1 MNKQYRPANGF
12 LSCCRSVNILY
23 NPEETVFLSEMY
35 SCDNNL
41 IYLCNEKIVFLLIMS
56 KILHIILLICTI
68 VITEG
73 CTGNQKQASGT
84 ECDSTYAAV
93 HIQNLSIVNPK
104 KALALLDTAEQ
115 QGLMDNFELNRL
127 RAVVY
132 HNGFSDNNKS
142 LEYAMKAYDS
152 PSAHEDIRK
161 FLSLIQMIANQYYL
175 NGDYARS
182 VEFCT
187 KGIKIAQDSVIRS
200 AEANLTF
207 KLGRN
212 LLVLNREDEGFG
224 HYFKAVDILDGES
237 EKDNTWK
244 TSDDYIYTLAIL
256 IGTLRNEGYYD
267 KATGLLPRY
276 EDAVRRLETKE
287 QIPDGLIDM
296 RRASGYGMAAHL
308 YAIKGEKDKAH
319 EEYLKLCTTEYSKTP
334 DAGQLTIPYLF
345 EAGDY
350 REALRKLQEE
360 KKYWQANIDTIS
372 YSYIRNHLE
381 SELAVHEKL
390 GDIRSANRV
399 LHTIQTLNDSL
410 RIRDRNEKALE
421 LAEIY
426 KTNEQAA
433 QLKEQENT
441 IRIRTLIFSFT
452 ALLLVVAVGFI
463 IRILRDKRVIQ
474 KKNEAMVGTINE
486 LMTYKNELFIR
497 REENI
502 RLRDE
507 LRQFHEAQSQT
518 NSGTEDMQEPD
529 STQEKEDSSPTLEL
543 TENDR
548 VLYDRMCHEIVS
560 RKLYLNPDFNK
571 SGLMKEIHV
580 PAYKFAALFRK
591 FGGCSFTQY
600 LQDCRID
607 YAINLMHEYPQ
618 WSMDAV
624 AKEAQMSKTSFFR
637 QFQKKYGM
645 SPSNYI
651 EKEQLTSNRQSVDS
665 QDINAEM

>member
-1 MNKQYRPANGF
+1 MKKVLYIINIYALLLPLLVAVYGCGTKEEKGTAGNAFDVPYI
-12 LSCCRSVNILY
+12 VNIG
-23 NPEETVFLSEMY
+23 
-35 SCDNNL
+35 
-41 IYLCNEKIVFLLIMS
+41 
-56 KILHIILLICTI
+56 
-68 VITEG
+68 ITEP
-73 CTGNQKQASGT
+73 
-84 ECDSTYAAV
+84 ER
-93 HIQNLSIVNPK
+93 
-104 KALALLDTAEQ
+104 ALAMIDSAEQ
-115 QGLMDNFELNRL
+115 QGLADDFELNRL
-127 RAVVY
+127 RAMVY
-132 HNGFSDNNKS
+132 HNGLSDNNKS
-142 LEYAMKAYDS
+142 LEYALKAYGS
-152 PSAHEDIRK
+152 PSARDDGRKYLHLIR
-161 FLSLIQMIANQYYL
+161 MIADQYYL
-175 NGDYARS
+175 SGDYARS

-187 KGIKIAQDSVIRS
+187 KGIKIAQDSVVRS

-237 EKDNTWK
+237 KKDDTWK
-244 TSDDYIYTLAIL
+244 TSDDYVYTLAIL

-267 KATGLLPRY
+267 KAAGLLPRY

-287 QIPDGLIDM
+287 RIPDGLLDM

-308 YAIKGEKDKAH
+308 YAINGEKDKAH
-319 EEYLKLCTTEYSKTP
+319 EQYLELCETDYAKTP
-334 DAGQLTIPYLF
+334 DGGQLIIPYLY
-345 EAGDY
+345 EIGDY
-350 REALRKLQEE
+350 RGALHHLRAE
-360 KKYWQANIDTIS
+360 KEYWQANTDTVS

-381 SELAVHEKL
+381 SELALHEKL

-399 LHTIQTLNDSL
+399 LHTIQALNDTL
-410 RIRDRNEKALE
+410 RVRDRNEKALE

-433 QLKEQENT
+433 QLKEQKNT

-463 IRILRDKRVIQ
+463 IRIVRDMRVIR
-474 KKNEAMVGTINE
+474 KKNKAMTGTINE
-486 LMTYKNELFIR
+486 LMAYKNELFIR

-507 LRQFHEAQSQT
+507 LRQFHDAQRQT
-518 NSGTEDMQEPD
+518 NAGTEGTQEPD
-529 STQEKEDSSPTLEL
+529 HAEEEAEPGTELEL

-548 VLYDRMCHEIVS
+548 AMYDRLCHEIVS
-560 RKLYLNPDFNK
+560 RRLYLNPDFNK
-571 SGLMKEIHV
+571 GKLMREIHV

-651 EKEQLTSNRQSVDS
+651 EQERFTPPFVKTLIIKILKIKCDFLGLL
-665 QDINAEM
+665 M

>member
-1 MNKQYRPANGF
+1 MRNLLYIIIICVST
-12 LSCCRSVNILY
+12 LSLLIGTYGCGSKEYKCTDDGVFTVPNIVNIG
-23 NPEETVFLSEMY
+23 
-35 SCDNNL
+35 
-41 IYLCNEKIVFLLIMS
+41 
-56 KILHIILLICTI
+56 
-68 VITEG
+68 ITEPG
-73 CTGNQKQASGT
+73 
-84 ECDSTYAAV
+84 
-93 HIQNLSIVNPK
+93 
-104 KALALLDTAEQ
+104 KALALIDTAEQ
-115 QGLMDNFELNRL
+115 RGLMNDFDINRL

-132 HNGFSDNNKS
+132 HNGLSDNNKS
-142 LEYAMKAYDS
+142 LFYALKAYDS
-152 PSAHEDIRK
+152 PSAHDNGRT
-161 FLSLIQMIANQYYL
+161 LLLLIEMIADQYYL
-175 NGDYARS
+175 SGDYARS

-187 KGIKIAQDSVIRS
+187 KGIEIARDSLFRN
-200 AEANLTF
+200 AEANLSFT
-207 KLGRN
+207 LGRS
-212 LLVLNREDEGFG
+212 LLVLNREDEGFR
-224 HYFKAVDILDGES
+224 YYYKAVDMLDEES
-237 EKDNTWK
+237 EKDDTWE

-267 KATGLLPRY
+267 KAADLLPRY

-287 QIPDGLIDM
+287 QIPDGLLDM

-308 YAIKGEKDKAH
+308 YAINGEKNNAH
-319 EEYLKLCTTEYSKTP
+319 EQYLKLCETDYAKTP
-334 DAGQLTIPYLF
+334 DGGQLIIPYLY
-345 EAGDY
+345 EIGDY
-350 REALRKLQEE
+350 RGALHHLQAE
-360 KKYWQANIDTIS
+360 KEYWQANTDTVS
-372 YSYIRNHLE
+372 YSYIQNHLE
-381 SELAVHEKL
+381 SELALHEKL

-399 LHTIQTLNDSL
+399 LHTIQALNDTL
-410 RIRDRNEKALE
+410 RVRDRNEKALE

-507 LRQFHEAQSQT
+507 LQQFRDVQCQT
-518 NSGTEDMQEPD
+518 NTDTESTQETDHAEEETESGTE
-529 STQEKEDSSPTLEL
+529 LEL
-543 TENDR
+543 TETDR
-548 VLYDRMCHEIVS
+548 ALYDRLCYEIVS

-571 SGLMKEIHV
+571 SELMKEIHV

-607 YAINLMHEYPQ
+607 YAINLMHEHPQ

-651 EKEQLTSNRQSVDS
+651 EQEQFTPPIYQNADN
-665 QDINAEM
+665 QDVKD

>member
-104 KALALLDTAEQ
+104 EALALLDTAEQ
-115 QGLMDNFELNRL
+115 QGLMDDFELNRL

-152 PSAHEDIRK
+152 PSVHEDIRK

-237 EKDNTWK
+237 EKDNTWE

-319 EEYLKLCTTEYSKTP
+319 EEYLKLCSTEYSKTP

>member
-84 ECDSTYAAV
+84 ECDSTYVAV

-104 KALALLDTAEQ
+104 EALALLDTAEQ
-115 QGLMDNFELNRL
+115 QGLMDDFELNRL

-237 EKDNTWK
+237 EKDNTWE

-319 EEYLKLCTTEYSKTP
+319 EEYLKLCSTEYSKTP

>member
-1 MNKQYRPANGF
+1 MRNLLYIIIICVST
-12 LSCCRSVNILY
+12 LSLLIGTYGCGSKEYKCTDDGVFTVPNIVNIG
-23 NPEETVFLSEMY
+23 
-35 SCDNNL
+35 
-41 IYLCNEKIVFLLIMS
+41 
-56 KILHIILLICTI
+56 
-68 VITEG
+68 ITEPG
-73 CTGNQKQASGT
+73 
-84 ECDSTYAAV
+84 
-93 HIQNLSIVNPK
+93 
-104 KALALLDTAEQ
+104 KALALIDTAEQ
-115 QGLMDNFELNRL
+115 RGLMNDFDINRL

-132 HNGFSDNNKS
+132 HNGLSDNNKS
-142 LEYAMKAYDS
+142 LFYALKAYDS
-152 PSAHEDIRK
+152 PSAHDNGRT
-161 FLSLIQMIANQYYL
+161 LLLLIEMIADQYYL
-175 NGDYARS
+175 SGDYARS

-187 KGIKIAQDSVIRS
+187 KGIEIARDSLFRN
-200 AEANLTF
+200 AEANLSFT
-207 KLGRN
+207 LGRS
-212 LLVLNREDEGFG
+212 LLVLNREDEGFR
-224 HYFKAVDILDGES
+224 YYYKAVDMLDEES
-237 EKDNTWK
+237 EKDDTWE

-267 KATGLLPRY
+267 KAADLLPRY

-287 QIPDGLIDM
+287 QIPDGLLDM

-308 YAIKGEKDKAH
+308 YAINGEKNKAH
-319 EEYLKLCTTEYSKTP
+319 EQYLKLCETDYAKTP
-334 DAGQLTIPYLF
+334 DGGQLIIPYLY
-345 EAGDY
+345 EIGDY
-350 REALRKLQEE
+350 RGALHHLQAE
-360 KKYWQANIDTIS
+360 KEYWQANTDTVS
-372 YSYIRNHLE
+372 YSYIQNHLE
-381 SELAVHEKL
+381 SELALHEKL

-399 LHTIQTLNDSL
+399 LHTIQALNDTL
-410 RIRDRNEKALE
+410 RVRDRNEKALE

-507 LRQFHEAQSQT
+507 LQQFRDVQCQT
-518 NSGTEDMQEPD
+518 NTDTESTQETDHAEEETESGTE
-529 STQEKEDSSPTLEL
+529 LEL
-543 TENDR
+543 TETDR
-548 VLYDRMCHEIVS
+548 ALYDRLCYEIVS

-571 SGLMKEIHV
+571 SELMKEIHV

-607 YAINLMHEYPQ
+607 YAINLMHEHPQ

-651 EKEQLTSNRQSVDS
+651 EQEQFTPPIYQNSDN
-665 QDINAEM
+665 QDVKD